1 MNPSHN
7 PKLPKIPS
15 NRESHQASRQESHRA
30 AIRLEE
36 TGQVVVKAEVNK
48 GNQDSQDNPDL
59 HLTRKPMSDKQ
70 IDYDEHGLPILL
82 AVRAPGQVAPQTTS
96 GAVIQRGAASGN
108 PNADP
113 ASGRFAGKASGR
125 TATVQGNDVVIIQQ
139 TRSLPQGMTEELFEK
154 RRDIVADAARELD
167 DMDAGDAKEF
177 LNGRVANLAQVNID
191 LFLRDVRAQRL
202 DDLVDILDHQMRS
215 RVAGM
220 RRSRRF
226 VRLQAPQGWTKRV
239 FAGLDD
245 NEVMKVVKRLEG
257 RGWDPEDLSKNVI
270 ARVSDEG
277 RRTQLEQL
285 YGEQSK
291 PKRRKR
297 R

>member
-1 MNPSHN
+1 
-7 PKLPKIPS
+7 
-15 NRESHQASRQESHRA
+15 
-30 AIRLEE
+30 
-36 TGQVVVKAEVNK
+36 
-48 GNQDSQDNPDL
+48 
-59 HLTRKPMSDKQ
+59 MSDKQ